1 MRPRLSTAV
10 ARTAVMA
17 AARATVE
24 RVRLQTRSIAM
35 PRSKETVGLSRRDD
49 DPSPFPA
56 RFALVGSYFIRLFP
70 LPTEHGLDARSIA
83 RGDKQLAAL

>member
-24 RVRLQTRSIAM
+24 RVRLQTSSIAM
-35 PRSKETVGLSRRDD
+35 PRSKETVGLSRGDD

-56 RFALVGSYFIRLFP
+56 GVALVGSYFIPWRLEHRPISP
-70 LPTEHGLDARSIA
+70 LDRAISSFDRKGR
-83 RGDKQLAAL
+83 

>member
-24 RVRLQTRSIAM
+24 RVRLQTSSIAM
-35 PRSKETVGLSRRDD
+35 PRSKDGGPEPGR
-49 DPSPFPA
+49 
-56 RFALVGSYFIRLFP
+56 
-70 LPTEHGLDARSIA
+70 
-83 RGDKQLAAL
+83 